1 MDHLTGNGLNARGTP
16 FGALSLPRT
25 PLPGRILPWF
35 ALAGWLLLSATA
47 EYLRPGE
54 LLEFG
59 LVGVAGV
66 SAWVLI
72 RTIAS
77 RRLQLL
83 AGLVFM
89 LPLLNTWP
97 SRALL
102 AQLGEHGSVS
112 YLLAPGSLLAL
123 LIVLVAPIQ
132 RSTRPAALSLL
143 FVVLVSAATVMSSF
157 ASGALDSVAG
167 SAWVALLAPTAVGLV
182 VAAAATEVRIGW
194 TLVAVPAAAALVPA
208 AMGLV
213 AYVVSYGPPLSIDDL
228 IVGKMLMS
236 RTGLVQEVTFGNVA
250 HLAAFALL
258 VGPPATASAVARS
271 LPVAVRACAGASAAL
286 LACALL
292 LSFSRAGFLVAALL
306 LALAAG
312 LVGIRAWLKRHAG
325 LLAVAAAFAALAP
338 AVASLAWSDL
348 EPQRAGGAGGAGGAG
363 TGIPGAESLRL
374 GEDASFD
381 VRVSAVRRGLQIVED
396 HRLGVGV
403 GRYAEYDPVH
413 KSPHSLFVRVLAETG
428 VVGGVAFVVLVLM
441 VCSSLRLFARTLPD
455 DEWLL
460 RLGCTLGAGGFLAY
474 AVVAGAPLALGP
486 VNPWSL
492 LLATF
497 VGVQLSRLRVT

>member
-1 MDHLTGNGLNARGTP
+1 MDHLTGNGLDARGTP
-16 FGALSLPRT
+16 FGALSLQRT
-25 PLPGRILPWF
+25 PLPARILPWF
-35 ALAGWLLLSATA
+35 ALVGWLLLSATA

-59 LVGVAGV
+59 LVGAAGV
-66 SAWVLI
+66 SAWALL
-72 RTIAS
+72 RTLAS

-102 AQLGEHGSVS
+102 AQLGDLGVVS
-112 YLLAPGSLLAL
+112 YVLAPGSLLAL

-132 RSTRPAALSLL
+132 KSRRPPALPLL
-143 FVVLVSAATVMSSF
+143 FVVLVTAAAVTSSF
-157 ASGALDSVAG
+157 ASGALDTVAG

-182 VAAAATEVRIGW
+182 VAAAATEVRTGW

-228 IVGKMLMS
+228 IVGKMLMA

-258 VGPPATASAVARS
+258 VGPPAAASAAARS
-271 LPVAVRACAGASAAL
+271 LPVAVRACAGASAVL

-306 LALAAG
+306 LAVGAG
-312 LVGIRAWLKRHAG
+312 LVGMRAWLKRRAR
-325 LLAVAAAFAALAP
+325 LLAVAAALVAIAPPVAA
-338 AVASLAWSDL
+338 LAWSDL
-348 EPQRAGGAGGAGGAG
+348 EAQPAGRSGGAG
-363 TGIPGAESLRL
+363 TSIPGGESSRL

-381 VRVSAVRRGLQIVED
+381 VRVDAVRRGLQIVEEN
-396 HRLGVGV
+396 RLGVGV

-428 VVGGVAFVVLVLM
+428 VVGGVAFVVLLLM

-492 LLATF
+492 LLAVF
-497 VGVQLSRLRVT
+497 LGVQLSRLRAA